1 MDGMDDD
8 ISRLTAAEASASL
21 RRGDITAEQ
30 LARACLGRIG
40 SREADVRAWS
50 YIDPD
55 AVIRQARELD
65 KLPSR
70 GPLHGMPVG
79 VKDIFNT
86 ADMPTQHNSPIY
98 TGHRP
103 NIDAAAVGTLRA
115 AGALILGKTDTTE
128 FAGTGR
134 LAATRNPHDLSR
146 TPGGSSSG
154 SAAAVADFHVPLAL
168 GTQTGGSLI
177 RPGSYCGIYAMK
189 PTWNTVSAEG
199 VKLGSTT
206 LDTVGWY
213 GRSVADLALVAD
225 AFALGDDAV
234 SDFTTLEGARIAI
247 HPTPHTVE
255 SSSRD
260 ALEMMTRR
268 LQAAGARTVQ
278 LELAEIVSPLQG
290 LWEVVARL
298 EGRSALLNLE
308 RSQPHLLH
316 KEFVDRVNNVAGFT
330 RTNLVDA
337 YDTAARCRVRF
348 DQIAR
353 EFDAVLTLSAP
364 GEAPRARTQG
374 DNTLNRDWTLLHVPC
389 INIPAG
395 LGPNRMPVGLT
406 LTGPR
411 YSDRRLLTVAAAIS
425 AFDRPVS
432 SASASM

>member
-1 MDGMDDD
+1 
-8 ISRLTAAEASASL
+8 
-21 RRGDITAEQ
+21 
-30 LARACLGRIG
+30 
-40 SREADVRAWS
+40 
-50 YIDPD
+50 
-55 AVIRQARELD
+55 
-65 KLPSR
+65 
-70 GPLHGMPVG
+70 
-79 VKDIFNT
+79 
-86 ADMPTQHNSPIY
+86 
-98 TGHRP
+98 
-103 NIDAAAVGTLRA
+103 
-115 AGALILGKTDTTE
+115 
-128 FAGTGR
+128 
-134 LAATRNPHDLSR
+134 
-146 TPGGSSSG
+146 
-154 SAAAVADFHVPLAL
+154 
-168 GTQTGGSLI
+168 
-177 RPGSYCGIYAMK
+177 
-189 PTWNTVSAEG
+189 
-199 VKLGSTT
+199 
-206 LDTVGWY
+206 
-213 GRSVADLALVAD
+213 
-225 AFALGDDAV
+225 
-234 SDFTTLEGARIAI
+234 
-247 HPTPHTVE
+247 
-255 SSSRD
+255 
-260 ALEMMTRR
+260 MMTRR

-337 YDTAARCRVRF
+337 YDTAARCRARF